1 VLARLADEASGSE
14 VAELPTLI
22 AALAAHV
29 GLEEGLASSA
39 ADFDAAARERAVLD
53 FLRAHAP
60 ARALRPT
67 LSSAQR
73 LASILRDQLSL
84 DTWRVLNQLED
95 HLPPR
100 NATHG
105 VTLGDALERMNELVL
120 GLAAFNGLSVENMT
134 RGQGW
139 RFTDLGRRIE
149 RALFLVTLFQETL
162 IAPGADETRLLEA
175 LLETA
180 DSAITYRRRY
190 LGTVQPAPVLDLLVT
205 AETNPRALV
214 FQVRALAEH
223 VERLPR
229 AGGEALRTPE
239 ERTAIAALA
248 RLRMAAPEDLAAIG
262 LHGERV
268 QLADMLAELGNEI
281 VALSDTITQS
291 YLSHAATTRALPGWT
306 SGGGA

>member
-1 VLARLADEASGSE
+1 
-14 VAELPTLI
+14 
-22 AALAAHV
+22 
-29 GLEEGLASSA
+29 
-39 ADFDAAARERAVLD
+39 VLD

-60 ARALRPT
+60 DRALRPT

-73 LASILRDQLSL
+73 LGSILRDQISL
-84 DTWRVLNQLED
+84 DTWRVLNQLAD

-100 NATHG
+100 GAPHG
-105 VTLGDALERMNELVL
+105 ITLGDALERMNELVL
-120 GLAAFNGLSVENMT
+120 GFAAFNGLSVENMT

-149 RALFLVTLFQETL
+149 RALFLVTLFQTTM

-180 DSAITYRRRY
+180 DCAITYRRRY

-205 AETNPRALV
+205 DETNPRALV
-214 FQVRALAEH
+214 FQLRALAEH

-229 AGGEALRTPE
+229 AGGETLRTPE

-268 QLADMLAELGNEI
+268 QLAAGLAELATEI
-281 VALSDTITQS
+281 VTLSNTVTES
-291 YLSHAATTRALPGWT
+291 YLSHAAPTRALPGW
-306 SGGGA
+306 SAGARA